1 LLWLLLTLLVVGVG
15 VTVFLGQQT
24 VPHAPTEPPA
34 VATDSHRVPLLV
46 IATNEVLDAVLERVS
61 DTVRRLELPLDTPL
75 VPARV
80 LRFETKPVLAGRPS
94 SLRSE
99 VKYDGGYE
107 FRHQDGIVYELRTPH
122 SRREQVSQ
130 ETGSNQGRVKGESFK
145 EGMELAGPILR
156 RALRRLDYRDVSV
169 IGDNPMVMRWFDWI
183 DPSPS
188 IGSWHGEPV
197 CAAELS
203 SWRGGCRQRI
213 PQTVRLLARSV
224 RCAGPGPPHEWDDLG
239 QPIR

>member
-1 LLWLLLTLLVVGVG
+1 
-15 VTVFLGQQT
+15 
-24 VPHAPTEPPA
+24 
-34 VATDSHRVPLLV
+34 LLV

-183 DPSPS
+183 DPSPEHWFLAWRTGMCRRTQFMERWMPS
-188 IGSWHGEPV
+188 ADPSNGSASRPI
-197 CAAELS
+197 CS
-203 SWRGGCRQRI
+203 MCR
-213 PQTVRLLARSV
+213 TRS
-224 RCAGPGPPHEWDDLG
+224 AP
-239 QPIR
+239 